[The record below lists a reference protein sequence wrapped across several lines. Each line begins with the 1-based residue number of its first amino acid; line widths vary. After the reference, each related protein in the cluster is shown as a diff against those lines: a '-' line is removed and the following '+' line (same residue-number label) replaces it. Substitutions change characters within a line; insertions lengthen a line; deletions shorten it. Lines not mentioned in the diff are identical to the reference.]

1 MSKENKH
8 SFSNLFSM
16 FQSYE
21 ENQNKILPSQATT
34 NSFSYTLCPE
44 EKNEFNVQSLLNECN
59 LNSVKSNIQD
69 KSMTIINN
77 EIMEAING
85 LDFTF
90 LKEASPESSL
100 EENRMFSE
108 EIKKELCKKMVGFQ
122 YVYQLDDLI
131 LGRTLKMIRIEDAK
145 FCFPG
150 VLLNIRFTNNGTV
163 LLCKIPPKGRILN
176 YSFDK
181 YLIFQKLNKDE
192 EMILSL
198 QDWMASP

>member
-1 MSKENKH
+1 MSKENKRY
-8 SFSNLFSM
+8 SSSNFSAFCSDEKM
-16 FQSYE
+16 
-21 ENQNKILPSQATT
+21 
-34 NSFSYTLCPE
+34 
-44 EKNEFNVQSLLNECN
+44 KNEFNVQSLLNECN

-69 KSMTIINN
+69 KSMNIINN

-90 LKEASPESSL
+90 LTEASPK
-100 EENRMFSE
+100 ENQMFSE
-108 EIKKELCKKMVGFQ
+108 QIKKELCKKMVGFQ

-131 LGRTLKMIRIEDAK
+131 LGRTLKMIRIEDAT

-198 QDWMASP
+198 QDWMASPYPANEKTNLP